1 VHNDIRLLTCNS
13 STLACVRDNLERAM
27 HMSGKRPVT
36 QQRDRSGSTAYLKG
50 RPSTV
55 GPASSQTSIDHSG
68 LLVSQVKD

>member
-1 VHNDIRLLTCNS
+1 
-13 STLACVRDNLERAM
+13 
-27 HMSGKRPVT
+27 MSGKRPVT